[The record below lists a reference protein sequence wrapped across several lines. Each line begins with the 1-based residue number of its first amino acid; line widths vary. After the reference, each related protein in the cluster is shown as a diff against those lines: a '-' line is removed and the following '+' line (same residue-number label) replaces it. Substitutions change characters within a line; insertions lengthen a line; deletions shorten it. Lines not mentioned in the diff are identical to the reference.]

1 MQEAQYDFLH
11 GQTDRSDF
19 FSPAMQQL
27 CGIMKD
33 KKVALPSD
41 IGEGY
46 FRYISPCPNI
56 EMYICD
62 VMFYRDTV
70 LREQVYKDSFSVIF
84 SLSDALEW
92 KSSGRNQKTLLE
104 KGDCCV
110 YGSGLF
116 DAENIYEAGQRYIG
130 VGLNLHPCR
139 FRSVMDGL
147 QKKKACTAFN
157 GGKKPPKH
165 RITATI
171 EATIRQILQCNYND
185 CAKSLYQEGK
195 ILELVA
201 AFANEMM
208 DQNSAAVKSELSRAD
223 SETLLRVRRQI
234 DEGFLEPVT
243 IAELSKQ
250 HFMCESKLR
259 EIFRKHYGITI
270 YQYMLNR
277 RMEHACELLSAPD
290 AQVKDIAGLVG
301 YSNISHFSD
310 AFRKKFGCT
319 PSEYK
324 RSLPF

>member
-1 MQEAQYDFLH
+1 MAKKVFAVYLAKEGNPNSDAYAKLDLPASPWELWDALDKVRL
-11 GQTDRSDF
+11 QTD
-19 FSPAMQQL
+19 
-27 CGIMKD
+27 
-33 KKVALPSD
+33 D
-41 IGEGY
+41 ILYME
-46 FRYISPCPNI
+46 I
-56 EMYICD
+56 EDY
-62 VMFYRDTV
+62 
-70 LREQVYKDSFSVIF
+70 
-84 SLSDALEW
+84 
-92 KSSGRNQKTLLE
+92 
-104 KGDCCV
+104 
-110 YGSGLF
+110 
-116 DAENIYEAGQRYIG
+116 
-130 VGLNLHPCR
+130 
-139 FRSVMDGL
+139 
-147 QKKKACTAFN
+147 
-157 GGKKPPKH
+157 
-165 RITATI
+165 
-171 EATIRQILQCNYND
+171 YND

-208 DQNSAAVKSELSRAD
+208 DQNSVAVKRSLSWAD
-223 SETLLRVRRQI
+223 SEVLLQVRRQI

>member
-1 MQEAQYDFLH
+1 
-11 GQTDRSDF
+11 
-19 FSPAMQQL
+19 
-27 CGIMKD
+27 
-33 KKVALPSD
+33 
-41 IGEGY
+41 
-46 FRYISPCPNI
+46 
-56 EMYICD
+56 
-62 VMFYRDTV
+62 
-70 LREQVYKDSFSVIF
+70 
-84 SLSDALEW
+84 
-92 KSSGRNQKTLLE
+92 
-104 KGDCCV
+104 
-110 YGSGLF
+110 
-116 DAENIYEAGQRYIG
+116 
-130 VGLNLHPCR
+130 
-139 FRSVMDGL
+139 MDGL

-157 GGKKPPKH
+157 GGKNPPKH

-208 DQNSAAVKSELSRAD
+208 DQNSVAVKGSLSWAD

-277 RMEHACELLSAPD
+277 RMEHACELLSVPD

-310 AFRKKFGCT
+310 AFRKKFGALL
-319 PSEYK
+319 SEYK
-324 RSLPF
+324 PGLTILKRRAKTQVYSFVVTWMEITKIALPLKTRIVIGSTFRGRACPVEAISFEM

>member
-33 KKVALPSD
+33 NQVALPSD

-62 VMFYRDTV
+62 VMFYTV

-147 QKKKACTAFN
+147 QKKKACTAFS

-208 DQNSAAVKSELSRAD
+208 DQNSDAVKGELSRAD

>member
-33 KKVALPSD
+33 NQVALPSD

-62 VMFYRDTV
+62 VMFTGTQYCGSKCIRI
-70 LREQVYKDSFSVIF
+70 LFPSFSLF
-84 SLSDALEW
+84 PTHWSGSLRAET
-92 KSSGRNQKTLLE
+92 KNVVG

-147 QKKKACTAFN
+147 QKKKACTAFS
-157 GGKKPPKH
+157 GGKNPPKH

-208 DQNSAAVKSELSRAD
+208 DQNSVAVKGSLSRAD

-277 RMEHACELLSAPD
+277 RMEHACELLSVPD

>member
-1 MQEAQYDFLH
+1 MCRRRWPGMQEAQYDFLH

-33 KKVALPSD
+33 NQVALPSD

-92 KSSGRNQKTLLE
+92 KASGRNQKTLLE
-104 KGDCCV
+104 KGNCCV

-157 GGKKPPKH
+157 GGKTPPKH

-195 ILELVA
+195 IPKV
-201 AFANEMM
+201 
-208 DQNSAAVKSELSRAD
+208 SV
-223 SETLLRVRRQI
+223 
-234 DEGFLEPVT
+234 P
-243 IAELSKQ
+243 
-250 HFMCESKLR
+250 
-259 EIFRKHYGITI
+259 
-270 YQYMLNR
+270 
-277 RMEHACELLSAPD
+277 
-290 AQVKDIAGLVG
+290 
-301 YSNISHFSD
+301 SD
-310 AFRKKFGCT
+310 T
-319 PSEYK
+319 E
-324 RSLPF
+324 

>member
-19 FSPAMQQL
+19 FSPRNAA
-27 CGIMKD
+27 
-33 KKVALPSD
+33 ALWYYERQSGCFAKRYWRRIFPL
-41 IGEGY
+41 Y
-46 FRYISPCPNI
+46 FTVPQ
-56 EMYICD
+56 
-62 VMFYRDTV
+62 YRDVHLRCNV
-70 LREQVYKDSFSVIF
+70 LQGHSIAEQVYKDSFSVVF

-157 GGKKPPKH
+157 GGKTPPKH

-185 CAKSLYQEGK
+185 CAKSLYQKGK
-195 ILELVA
+195 MLELVA

-208 DQNSAAVKSELSRAD
+208 DQNSVAVKGSLSWAD
-223 SETLLRVRRQI
+223 SEALLRVRRQI

-250 HFMCESKLR
+250 HFMCKSKLR

>member
-1 MQEAQYDFLH
+1 MPQ
-11 GQTDRSDF
+11 
-19 FSPAMQQL
+19 
-27 CGIMKD
+27 
-33 KKVALPSD
+33 
-41 IGEGY
+41 
-46 FRYISPCPNI
+46 
-56 EMYICD
+56 
-62 VMFYRDTV
+62 YRDVHLRCNV
-70 LREQVYKDSFSVIF
+70 LQGHSIAEQVYKDSFSVVF

-116 DAENIYEAGQRYIG
+116 DAENIYEAGRRYIG

-157 GGKKPPKH
+157 GGKTPPKH

-171 EATIRQILQCNYND
+171 EATIRQILQCNYNG

-208 DQNSAAVKSELSRAD
+208 DQNSVAVKGSLSWAD
-223 SETLLRVRRQI
+223 SEALLRVRRQI

-290 AQVKDIAGLVG
+290 ARVKDIAGLVG

-310 AFRKKFGCT
+310 AFRK
-319 PSEYK
+319 
-324 RSLPF
+324 

>member
-1 MQEAQYDFLH
+1 MEGF
-11 GQTDRSDF
+11 GQ
-19 FSPAMQQL
+19 
-27 CGIMKD
+27 K
-33 KKVALPSD
+33 
-41 IGEGY
+41 
-46 FRYISPCPNI
+46 
-56 EMYICD
+56 
-62 VMFYRDTV
+62 
-70 LREQVYKDSFSVIF
+70 
-84 SLSDALEW
+84 
-92 KSSGRNQKTLLE
+92 QKTLLE

-147 QKKKACTAFN
+147 QKKKACTAFS
-157 GGKKPPKH
+157 GGKTPPKH

-208 DQNSAAVKSELSRAD
+208 DQNSVAVKGSLSWAD

-277 RMEHACELLSAPD
+277 RMEHACELLSVPD

-310 AFRKKFGCT
+310 AFRKSLDALRVNISGAYH
-319 PSEYK
+319 SET
-324 RSLPF
+324 

>member
-1 MQEAQYDFLH
+1 MPQ
-11 GQTDRSDF
+11 
-19 FSPAMQQL
+19 
-27 CGIMKD
+27 
-33 KKVALPSD
+33 
-41 IGEGY
+41 
-46 FRYISPCPNI
+46 
-56 EMYICD
+56 
-62 VMFYRDTV
+62 YRDVHLRCNV
-70 LREQVYKDSFSVIF
+70 LQGHSIAEQVYKDSFSVVF

-116 DAENIYEAGQRYIG
+116 DAENIYEAGRRYIG

-157 GGKKPPKH
+157 GGKTPPKH

-171 EATIRQILQCNYND
+171 EATIRQILQCNYNG

-208 DQNSAAVKSELSRAD
+208 DQNSVAVKGLLSWAD
-223 SETLLRVRRQI
+223 SEALLRVRRQI

-270 YQYMLNR
+270 YHHISIYVKSPHGARLRTVVCAR
-277 RMEHACELLSAPD
+277 RSGERHSR
-290 AQVKDIAGLVG
+290 VG
-301 YSNISHFSD
+301 GVQQHQPFQ
-310 AFRKKFGCT
+310 RRLPKKVWMH
-319 PSEYK
+319 SE
-324 RSLPF
+324 RI

>member
-1 MQEAQYDFLH
+1 M
-11 GQTDRSDF
+11 
-19 FSPAMQQL
+19 
-27 CGIMKD
+27 
-33 KKVALPSD
+33 
-41 IGEGY
+41 
-46 FRYISPCPNI
+46 
-56 EMYICD
+56 
-62 VMFYRDTV
+62 
-70 LREQVYKDSFSVIF
+70 
-84 SLSDALEW
+84 
-92 KSSGRNQKTLLE
+92 E

-116 DAENIYEAGQRYIG
+116 DAENIYEAGRRYIG

-147 QKKKACTAFN
+147 QKKKACTAFS
-157 GGKKPPKH
+157 GGKTPPKH

-195 ILELVA
+195 MLELVA

-208 DQNSAAVKSELSRAD
+208 DQNSVAVKGSLSWAD
-223 SETLLRVRRQI
+223 SEALLRVRRQI

>member
-1 MQEAQYDFLH
+1 MPQ
-11 GQTDRSDF
+11 
-19 FSPAMQQL
+19 
-27 CGIMKD
+27 
-33 KKVALPSD
+33 
-41 IGEGY
+41 
-46 FRYISPCPNI
+46 
-56 EMYICD
+56 
-62 VMFYRDTV
+62 YRDVYLRCNV
-70 LREQVYKDSFSVIF
+70 LQGHSIAEQVYKDSFSVVF

-110 YGSGLF
+110 YGSG
-116 DAENIYEAGQRYIG
+116 
-130 VGLNLHPCR
+130 R

-157 GGKKPPKH
+157 GGKTPPKH

-171 EATIRQILQCNYND
+171 EATIRQILQCNYNG

-208 DQNSAAVKSELSRAD
+208 DQNSVAVKGLLSWAD
-223 SETLLRVRRQI
+223 SEALLRVRRQI

-290 AQVKDIAGLVG
+290 ARVKDIAGLVG

>member
-1 MQEAQYDFLH
+1 M
-11 GQTDRSDF
+11 
-19 FSPAMQQL
+19 
-27 CGIMKD
+27 
-33 KKVALPSD
+33 
-41 IGEGY
+41 
-46 FRYISPCPNI
+46 
-56 EMYICD
+56 
-62 VMFYRDTV
+62 
-70 LREQVYKDSFSVIF
+70 
-84 SLSDALEW
+84 
-92 KSSGRNQKTLLE
+92 
-104 KGDCCV
+104 
-110 YGSGLF
+110 
-116 DAENIYEAGQRYIG
+116 
-130 VGLNLHPCR
+130 
-139 FRSVMDGL
+139 
-147 QKKKACTAFN
+147 
-157 GGKKPPKH
+157 
-165 RITATI
+165 
-171 EATIRQILQCNYND
+171 QCNYND